1 MSARLLAE
9 RLLEAGRESVVN
21 VRHAGAGEAW
31 PAESADGETACV
43 LADAVVAESAA
54 VVLFGGD
61 DRLRPI
67 LSSRSLVAHVRDAA
81 LVATFG
87 DALRRFGGVGRM
99 ISICGPS
106 RTADI
111 EKKLVIGVHGPSEI
125 TIVLH
130 GIGTEIARGDS

>member
-1 MSARLLAE
+1 MNASVLAE
-9 RLLEAGRESVVN
+9 RLVEAGRESAVT
-21 VRHAGAGEAW
+21 VRHAEASEPW

-67 LSSRSLVAHVRDAA
+67 LSSRSLVAHVHDAS

-87 DALRRFGGVGRM
+87 DALRRFDGVGRM

-111 EKKLVIGVHGPSEI
+111 EKKLVIGVHGPCEV

-130 GIGTEIARGDS
+130 GIAGPFRR

>member
-1 MSARLLAE
+1 MNAALLAARLV
-9 RLLEAGRESVVN
+9 EAGRESAVA
-21 VRHAGAGEAW
+21 VRLAASDEPW
-31 PAESADGETACV
+31 PQESADGETACV
-43 LADAVVAESAA
+43 LADAIVAESAA

-67 LSSRSLVAHVRDAA
+67 VSCRTLVAHARGEA
-81 LVATFG
+81 LVADFG
-87 DALRRFGGVGRM
+87 DALARFDGAGRL

-111 EKKLVIGVHGPSEI
+111 EKKLVIGVHGPREV

-130 GIGTEIARGDS
+130 GIAPGGARGV

>member
-1 MSARLLAE
+1 MSASLLAE
-9 RLLEAGRESVVN
+9 RLSASGRESTVE
-21 VRHAGAGEAW
+21 VRHAGEGERW
-31 PAESADGETACV
+31 PAESVDGDAACV
-43 LADAVVAESAA
+43 LADVVVAESAA

-67 LSSRSLVAHVRDAA
+67 LSSRSLVAHVRGDA
-81 LVATFG
+81 LVDTFG
-87 DALRRFGGVGRM
+87 DALRRFDGLGRM

-111 EKKLVIGVHGPSEI
+111 EKKLVIGVHGPCEI

-130 GIGTEIARGDS
+130 GFATDKRSG

>member
-1 MSARLLAE
+1 MSAAVLAL
-9 RLLEAGRESVVN
+9 LLEKAGRESAVG
-21 VRHAGAGEAW
+21 VRHAGPEEPW
-31 PAESADGETACV
+31 PSEGANGETACV

-67 LSSRSLVAHVRDAA
+67 LSARLLVAHARGET

-87 DALRRFGGVGRM
+87 DALRRFDGAGRM

-111 EKKLVIGVHGPSEI
+111 EKKLVIGVHGPREI

-130 GIGTEIARGDS
+130 GIAAVEAPGA

>member
-1 MSARLLAE
+1 LSAGLLAE
-9 RLLEAGRESVVN
+9 RLVAAGRESAVD

-31 PAESADGETACV
+31 PAERVDGEAACV

-67 LSSRSLVAHVRDAA
+67 LSSRSLVAHVKGDA
-81 LVATFG
+81 LVDTFG
-87 DALRRFGGVGRM
+87 DALRRFDGLGRM

-111 EKKLVIGVHGPSEI
+111 EKKLVIGVHGPREI
-125 TIVLH
+125 TIVMH
-130 GIGTEIARGDS
+130 GIATDKRSG

>member
-1 MSARLLAE
+1 LSAGLLAE
-9 RLLEAGRESVVN
+9 RLVAAGSESAVA
-21 VRHAGAGEAW
+21 VRHAGDGEPW
-31 PAESADGETACV
+31 PAESVDGEAACV
-43 LADAVVAESAA
+43 LADAVVAETAA

-67 LSSRSLVAHVRDAA
+67 LSSRSLVAHARADA
-81 LVATFG
+81 LVDTFG
-87 DALRRFGGVGRM
+87 DALRRFDGLGRM

-111 EKKLVIGVHGPSEI
+111 EKKLVIGVHGPCEI

-130 GIGTEIARGDS
+130 GISTDRRSG

>member
-1 MSARLLAE
+1 MNEGLLVE
-9 RLLEAGRESVVN
+9 RLVQAGQESAVE
-21 VRHAGAGEAW
+21 VRHARGGEPW
-31 PAESADGETACV
+31 PAENVDGEAACV

-67 LSSRSLVAHVRDAA
+67 LSSRSLVAHVRGDA
-81 LVATFG
+81 LVETFG
-87 DALRRFGGVGRM
+87 DALRRFDGVGRM

-111 EKKLVIGVHGPSEI
+111 EKKLVIGVHGPFEI

-130 GIGTEIARGDS
+130 GIASEIARG

>member
-1 MSARLLAE
+1 MSADVLAARLE
-9 RLLEAGRESVVN
+9 EAGRESAVD
-21 VRHAGAGEAW
+21 VRLAGAGEPW
-31 PAESADGETACV
+31 PVESADGETACV

-67 LSSRSLVAHVRDAA
+67 MSSRVLVAHARGET
-81 LVATFG
+81 LVATFA
-87 DALRRFGGVGRM
+87 DALSRFDGAGRM

-111 EKKLVIGVHGPSEI
+111 EKKLVIGVHGPCQI

-130 GIGTEIARGDS
+130 GNAPGDARGD

>member
-1 MSARLLAE
+1 MNARLLPE
-9 RLLEAGRESVVN
+9 RLVQAGRESAVS
-21 VRHAGAGEAW
+21 VRHAEASEPW
-31 PAESADGETACV
+31 PVESANGETACV

-67 LSSRSLVAHVRDAA
+67 LSSRSLVAHVREDA

-87 DALRRFGGVGRM
+87 DALRRFDGKGRM

-111 EKKLVIGVHGPSEI
+111 EKRLVIGVHGPCEI

-130 GIGTEIARGDS
+130 GLGS

>member
-1 MSARLLAE
+1 VSADVLAGLLDK
-9 RLLEAGRESVVN
+9 AGRESAVG

-31 PAESADGETACV
+31 PVESADGETACV
-43 LADAVVAESAA
+43 LADVVVAESAA

-67 LSSRSLVAHVRDAA
+67 MSSRVLVAHARGET

-87 DALRRFGGVGRM
+87 EALARFDGAGRM
-99 ISICGPS
+99 LSICGPS

-111 EKKLVIGVHGPSEI
+111 EKKLVIGVHGPREV

-130 GIGTEIARGDS
+130 GVSGGVARGT

>member
-1 MSARLLAE
+1 MSAGPLAE
-9 RLLEAGRESVVN
+9 RLAASGRESAVE
-21 VRHAGAGEAW
+21 VRHAGASESW
-31 PAESADGETACV
+31 PAERIDGETACV

-67 LSSRSLVAHVRDAA
+67 LSSRSLVAHVREDA
-81 LVATFG
+81 LVETFG
-87 DALRRFGGVGRM
+87 DALRLFSGLGRM

-111 EKKLVIGVHGPSEI
+111 EKKLVIGVHGPREI
-125 TIVLH
+125 TVVLH
-130 GIGTEIARGDS
+130 GIATGKRSD

>member
-1 MSARLLAE
+1 MNAWLLAE
-9 RLLEAGRESVVN
+9 RLVDAGRESAVN
-21 VRHAGAGEAW
+21 VRHAGDGEPW
-31 PAESADGETACV
+31 PSESADGETACV
-43 LADAVVAESAA
+43 LADAVVVESAA

-67 LSSRSLVAHVRDAA
+67 LSSRSLVAHARGDA
-81 LVATFG
+81 LVADFG
-87 DALRRFGGVGRM
+87 DALRRFDGEGRM

-111 EKKLVIGVHGPSEI
+111 EKKLVIGVHGPREI

-130 GIGTEIARGDS
+130 GIAPGITRGA

>member
-1 MSARLLAE
+1 MSAGLLAE
-9 RLLEAGRESVVN
+9 RLLASGRESAVH
-21 VRHAGAGEAW
+21 VRHAGAGELW
-31 PAESADGETACV
+31 PSESADGEAACV

-67 LSSRSLVAHVRDAA
+67 LSSRSLVAHVKGDA
-81 LVATFG
+81 LVDTFG
-87 DALRRFGGVGRM
+87 DALRLFSGLGRM

-111 EKKLVIGVHGPSEI
+111 EKKLVIGVHGPREI
-125 TIVLH
+125 TVVLH
-130 GIGTEIARGDS
+130 GIATGKRSD

>member
-1 MSARLLAE
+1 MNERLLAE
-9 RLLEAGRESVVN
+9 LLVEAGRESAVEI
-21 VRHAGAGEAW
+21 RHALADEPW
-31 PAESADGETACV
+31 PSERADGETACV

-67 LSSRSLVAHVRDAA
+67 LSSRSLVAHVRGKA
-81 LVATFG
+81 LVAEFG
-87 DALRRFGGVGRM
+87 DALRRFDGVGRM

-111 EKKLVIGVHGPSEI
+111 EKKLVIGVHGPSKI

-130 GIGTEIARGDS
+130 GVSPGNERVA

>member
-1 MSARLLAE
+1 MNAVHLATRLAE
-9 RLLEAGRESVVN
+9 AGKESAVN
-21 VRHAGAGEAW
+21 VRHAGPEEIW
-31 PAESADGETACV
+31 PPESADGDSACV

-67 LSSRSLVAHVRDAA
+67 LSCRALVAHARGDA
-81 LVATFG
+81 LVAEFG
-87 DALRRFGGVGRM
+87 DALARFDGAGRM
-99 ISICGPS
+99 ISICVPS

-111 EKKLVIGVHGPSEI
+111 EKKLVIGVHGPREI

-130 GIGTEIARGDS
+130 GIAPDLAHGA

>member
-1 MSARLLAE
+1 MTAGVLAE
-9 RLLEAGRESVVN
+9 RLVEAGRESAVH
-21 VRHAGAGEAW
+21 VRHAGEGEPW
-31 PAESADGETACV
+31 PSESAHGDAACV

-67 LSSRSLVAHVRDAA
+67 LSSRSLVAHVKTDA
-81 LVATFG
+81 LVDTFG
-87 DALRRFGGVGRM
+87 DALRRFDGVGRM

-111 EKKLVIGVHGPSEI
+111 EKKLVIGVHGPREI

-130 GIGTEIARGDS
+130 GIAADVARGV

>member
-1 MSARLLAE
+1 MSADLLAA
-9 RLLEAGRESVVN
+9 RLAEAGRECAVS
-21 VRHAGAGEAW
+21 VRHADADEPW
-31 PAESADGETACV
+31 PRESADGETACV

-61 DRLRPI
+61 DRLRPV
-67 LSSRSLVAHVRDAA
+67 LSSRTLVAHARGET
-81 LVATFG
+81 LVAEFG
-87 DALRRFGGVGRM
+87 DALRRFDGAGRM

-111 EKKLVIGVHGPSEI
+111 EKKLVIGVHGPREV

-130 GIGTEIARGDS
+130 GIAMRVARDA